1 MGMTKTYNDMTPA
14 ERAAFDQQ
22 YRVAEAR
29 KVMKRIP
36 ARIKRLKKIEAL
48 LRAERARYCD
58 AASGD
63 YYYTASC
70 MAARALDQLV
80 QAIEDDE
87 QRVAI
92 ASRDIEDGVDYRR
105 GEP

>member
-1 MGMTKTYNDMTPA
+1 VTRKPEKTYNDMTTA
-14 ERAAFDQQ
+14 ERAAFDQR

-29 KVMKRIP
+29 KVMKRLP
-36 ARIKRLKKIEAL
+36 ARIKRLRKIEAA

-63 YYYTASC
+63 YTASC
-70 MAARALDQLV
+70 MASRALDQLV

-87 QRVAI
+87 RRVSI
-92 ASRDIEDGVDYRR
+92 ATRDIEDGIHYRR
-105 GEP
+105 DA